1 MSKDKDKDKI
11 KITDKRKFE
20 ADGTPREPAGQEPA
34 PEKADA
40 GATTQDATEP
50 EPEQIGDVEPKEDAE
65 PLGEGEA
72 SEIEI
77 DFKTFIIS
85 LGTQAMMFLG
95 FVPDPVS
102 KELEV
107 SLPQAKQMIDIIAIL
122 QQKTEGNL
130 DKDEAKLLES
140 LLFDLRMQY
149 IERGK
154 KS

>member
-1 MSKDKDKDKI
+1 MSKDKDKI
-11 KITDKRKFE
+11 KVTDKRKFD
-20 ADGTPREPAGQEPA
+20 ADGTPRDPAAEEPE

-40 GATTQDATEP
+40 GAAAQDAPEP
-50 EPEQIGDVEPKEDAE
+50 EPEQLGDDEPKEDAE

-72 SEIEI
+72 GEIEI

-130 DKDEAKLLES
+130 DDDEAQLLES

-149 IERGK
+149 VERGK